1 MKLSASKQSILS
13 HVESQFYAKKMSYT
27 LTSNKGKLSASE
39 TERLTEMDFLIM
51 IETTS
56 ISTSPPYKTINHR
69 YYVIM
74 IEIFVSKVK

>member
-39 TERLTEMDFLIM
+39 TERLTDMDLFNNDR
-51 IETTS
+51 
-56 ISTSPPYKTINHR
+56 NHK
-69 YYVIM
+69 YFYVSS
-74 IEIFVSKVK
+74 EQNYQS

>member
-13 HVESQFYAKKMSYT
+13 HVESQFYAKKMFYT

-39 TERLTEMDFLIM
+39 TERLTDFFLIM

-56 ISTSPPYKTINHR
+56 TSTSPQNKTINHR
-69 YYVIM
+69 YIIM
-74 IEIFVSKVK
+74 TEIFVSKVK